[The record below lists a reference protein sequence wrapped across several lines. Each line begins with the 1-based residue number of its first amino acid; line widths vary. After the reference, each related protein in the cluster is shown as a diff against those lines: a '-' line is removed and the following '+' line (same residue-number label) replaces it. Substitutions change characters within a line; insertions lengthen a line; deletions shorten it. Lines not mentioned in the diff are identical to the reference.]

1 MSQLKMR
8 INTYAKW
15 AVGAV
20 AIIML
25 IVIIFMKNT
34 INSLEIKNQS
44 QLKEIGELNG
54 TITTNNHI
62 IEILKQKNSRNQDSL
77 ILLRQKTQQSQTL
90 IDEQSKQLARLT
102 NENEQLKLWTNTALP
117 DDVIRMYSRPYTIKG
132 SEHYRKLLSE
142 TRTMPPTP

>member
-8 INTYAKW
+8 INKYAKW

-90 IDEQSKQLARLT
+90 IDEQLKQLARLT

-142 TRTMPPTP
+142 TRTMPPAP